1 LNVKKIATVFLVL
14 LFFSSA
20 SWAGTTGK
28 LAGVVKDTQTGEAL
42 PGVAVQIV
50 GTTIG
55 AATNIDGEYF
65 IINVPPGRYRIKAS
79 LVGYTPVEVKD
90 VKVSLD
96 LTTNIDFNLTTQTI
110 DMGTVTVEAER
121 PIVEVDVTTTRTY
134 FESKDFVRAPVS
146 NIQGAVGLTAGSVQ
160 GSFRGGRR
168 TEGETIYLVDGVSL
182 ANPLG
187 DSYSGFVPGQGIS
200 DALATSVPRE
210 SVQEAEVLTG
220 GFTAEYPSVQSAIIN
235 IVTKEGGS
243 KYHGKFK
250 ASGSPEIL
258 FGGASIYK
266 DEGMLHDYIYGYEIR
281 EYEDSLGQPVRDSV
295 VVPMDNDGRTRY
307 YDTRRYEFSL
317 GGPIPIDKMDIP
329 GKASFYLSGDV
340 QKFGSQNLSHEN
352 PPYEHEPGYLYNFDD
367 LWSVQGKLTWDP
379 SANKKLVFT
388 FLKSEENPSEW
399 DHDWTKRVTSTV
411 FAVDTVVS
419 GADTSYTRRYVEGDR
434 YLTWN
439 ASTSSYDTVYVPWIH
454 NASGTDS
461 VRAVN
466 RSMLENQPL
475 REMWS
480 HEVSLSYAH
489 NISAKTFYTLQGS
502 RFLTAQKVR
511 ALDPYDGHPLTYDEM
526 GQDRFD
532 PSVKQYDNYW
542 YVNPNYVTRVR
553 QDDEQIVY
561 TLKGD
566 VTSQIDVR
574 NLVKAGFE
582 LKSYDLLID
591 YVSRA
596 SGGNNYKSQFDVK
609 PIGFGC
615 YAQDKIET
623 KGMVISFGA
632 RFDYFDPRTWVPY
645 DPTDA
650 LKQEY
655 NDKETGAVFD
665 PKERFKNPVRA
676 DKKYQVSP
684 RVGVS
689 FPITEK
695 DVLRFSYGH
704 YFQMPILDHLYNN
717 HAYDLSGAHK
727 YIGNPDLNEQKTV
740 AYEVGVDHGFS
751 DYLRLSVTGFYKDIS
766 GLVNYH
772 WVKNPEVGTFFNR
785 FTNTDYARVKG
796 FEVSLSQRP
805 WRGLSGQVAYTYQIA
820 TGKSSTENSGFLDH
834 YYGRKPRTEDWNL
847 DWDQRH
853 TVNATISYEIP
864 DSWGPEMWGTHLF
877 GDWYTSVVFSFGSG
891 IPYSS
896 GTNPPTPE
904 LPPINDKRYPSSYSI
919 DTRLEKGFSLFGN
932 LRTAFFVEVYNLTDT
947 KSLKDI
953 KDITRYEDSK
963 GLDDFA
969 DANGTAEQQEAWSRY
984 VRDHGGEINANGQ
997 FDDPSAWTDP
1007 RRFIL
1012 GMQVEF

>member
-1 LNVKKIATVFLVL
+1 LNVKKIATAFLIL

-28 LAGVVKDTQTGEAL
+28 IAGVVTDSETGEAL
-42 PGVAVQIV
+42 PGVAVQIL

-55 AATNIDGEYF
+55 AATNISGEYF
-65 IINVPPGRYRIKAS
+65 IINVPPGRYTIKAS
-79 LVGYTPVEVKD
+79 LVGYTPVEVKE

-96 LTTNIDFNLTTQTI
+96 LTTTVDFNLTTQTI
-110 DMGTVTVEAER
+110 DMGTITVEAER
-121 PIVEVDVTTTRTY
+121 PIVEVDMTTSRTY
-134 FESKDFVRAPVS
+134 FESKDFVNAPVQT
-146 NIQGAVGLTAGSVQ
+146 IQGAVGLTAGSVQ

-168 TEGETIYLVDGVSL
+168 TEGETIYLIDGVSL

-187 DSYSGFVPGQGIS
+187 DSYSGFTPGQGIS
-200 DALATSVPRE
+200 DAMATSLPRE

-220 GFTAEYPSVQSAIIN
+220 GFTAEYPSVQSAIVN

-250 ASGSPEIL
+250 ASASPEVL
-258 FGGASIYK
+258 FGGASIYE
-266 DEGMLHDYIYGYEIR
+266 DEGMLHDIAHGYEIHT
-281 EYEDSLGQPVRDSV
+281 YPDPDDPTQTISDTV
-295 VVPMDNDGRTRY
+295 VIEHEQDGRTRY
-307 YDTRRYEFSL
+307 FDTRRYEFSF

-329 GKASFYLSGDV
+329 GKASFYVSGDV
-340 QKFGSQNLSHEN
+340 HTFGSENLPFEK
-352 PPYEHEPGYLYNFDD
+352 PPYQTLPGWLYSSDD
-367 LWSVQGKLTWDP
+367 MWSVRGKVTWDP
-379 SANKKLVFT
+379 AANKKFVFT
-388 FLKSEENPSEW
+388 FLKSEEDPTEW
-399 DHDWTKRVTSTV
+399 DHDWIKRVTSTV
-411 FAVDTVVS
+411 FAIDTVVV

-439 ASTSSYDTVYVPWIH
+439 VGSGSYDTVYVPWIY

-466 RSMLENQPL
+466 RSMLLNQPT

-480 HEVSLSYAH
+480 HEASLSFTH
-489 NISAKTFYTLQGS
+489 SISAKTFYTLQAS
-502 RFLTAQKVR
+502 RFKTAQKVR
-511 ALDPYDGHPLTYDEM
+511 AHDPYDGHPLTFDEM
-526 GQDRFD
+526 GQERFD
-532 PSVKQYDNYW
+532 PTVKQYNNYW

-553 QDDEQIVY
+553 QDDEQIVF

-582 LKSYDLLID
+582 FKSYDLLID

-609 PIGFGC
+609 PIGLGC

-645 DPTDA
+645 DPSDA
-650 LKQEY
+650 LKLEY

-676 DKKYQVSP
+676 NKKYQVSP

-727 YIGNPDLNEQKTV
+727 YIGNPDLDEQKTV
-740 AYEVGVDHGFS
+740 AYEAGVDHGFN

-766 GLVNYH
+766 GLVNYY

-796 FEVSLSQRP
+796 FEVSLTQRP
-805 WRGLSGQVAYTYQIA
+805 WRGVSGQIAYTYQMA

-834 YYGRKPRTEDWNL
+834 YWGRKPRTEDWNL

-853 TVNATISYEIP
+853 TVNATISYEIAE
-864 DSWGPEMWGTHLF
+864 DWGPEMWGTHPL
-877 GDWYTSVVFSFGSG
+877 GDWYSSVIFNYGSG

-904 LPPINDKRYPSSYSI
+904 LPPINDKRYPASYNI
-919 DTRLEKGFSLFGN
+919 DARLEKGFSLFGS
-932 LRTAFFVEVYNLTDT
+932 LRSSFFVEVYNLTDA
-947 KSLKDI
+947 KNLKDI

-963 GLDDFA
+963 DLD
-969 DANGTAEQQEAWSRY
+969 EATSPEARERY
-984 VRDHGGEINANGQ
+984 IRDHGGEINANGQ
-997 FDDPSAWTDP
+997 FDDPSTWTDP

>member
-1 LNVKKIATVFLVL
+1 MNVKKIATAFLIL

-28 LAGVVKDTQTGEAL
+28 IAGVVTDTETGEAL
-42 PGVAVQIV
+42 PGVAVQIL

-55 AATNIDGEYF
+55 AATNISGEYF
-65 IINVPPGRYRIKAS
+65 IINVPPGRYTIKAS

-96 LTTNIDFNLTTQTI
+96 LTTTVHFNLTTQTI
-110 DMGTVTVEAER
+110 DMGTITVEAER
-121 PIVEVDVTTTRTY
+121 PIVEVDMTTSRTY
-134 FESKDFVRAPVS
+134 FEAHDFVNVPVS
-146 NIQGAVGLTAGSVQ
+146 TIQAAVSLAAGSVQ

-168 TEGETIYLVDGVSL
+168 GEGETIYLVDGVSL

-187 DSYSGFVPGQGIS
+187 DSHSGQMPGQGS
-200 DALATSVPRE
+200 DDGLATNLPRE
-210 SVQEAEVLTG
+210 AVQEAEVLTG

-243 KYHGKFK
+243 EYHGKFK
-250 ASGSPEIL
+250 ASASPEVL
-258 FGGASIYK
+258 FGGPGIFD
-266 DEGMLHDYIYGYEIR
+266 DEGMLHDIAKGYEIH
-281 EYEDSLGQPVRDSV
+281 EYLDSLGSPVRESLDV
-295 VVPMDNDGRTRY
+295 LHENDGRTSY

-317 GGPIPIDKMDIP
+317 GGPIPIDKMEIP

-340 QKFGSQNLSHEN
+340 HSFGSENL
-352 PPYEHEPGYLYNFDD
+352 PYEPNSYAFYRNFEDI
-367 LWSVQGKLTWDP
+367 WSVRGKVTWDP
-379 SANKKLVFT
+379 AADKKFVFT
-388 FLKSEENPSEW
+388 FLKSEQDPNRWS
-399 DHDWTKRVTSTV
+399 HQWTPRVTSAV
-411 FAVDTVVS
+411 FATDTVVA
-419 GADTSYTRRYVEGDR
+419 GADTSYVRRYVEGDR

-439 ASTSSYDTVYVPWIH
+439 AGTSSFDTVYVPWIY
-454 NASGTDS
+454 NANGTDS

-466 RSMLENQPL
+466 RSMLENIPHY
-475 REMWS
+475 EMWS
-480 HEVSLSYAH
+480 HEVSLSFTH
-489 NISAKTFYTLQGS
+489 SISPKTFYTLQAS
-502 RFLTAQKVR
+502 RFKTAQKLR
-511 ALDPYDGHPLTYDEM
+511 SYDPYDGHPLTYDEM
-526 GQDRFD
+526 AQERFD
-532 PSVKQYDNYW
+532 PLVKQYNNYW
-542 YVNPNYVTRVR
+542 YINPNYISRQR
-553 QDDEQIVY
+553 QDDEQIVF

-566 VTSQIDVR
+566 LTSQIDIR

-582 LKSYDLLID
+582 FKSYDLLLD

-596 SGGNNYKSQFDVK
+596 SGGNNYRSQFDVK

-623 KGMVISFGA
+623 KGMIFSFGA
-632 RFDYFDPRTWVPY
+632 RFDYFDPKTWVPY
-645 DPTDA
+645 DPSDA

-676 DKKYQVSP
+676 EKKYQVSP

-704 YFQMPILDHLYNN
+704 YFQMPILDDLYNN

-727 YIGNPDLNEQKTV
+727 YIGNPDLDEQKTV
-740 AYEVGVDHGFS
+740 AYEAGLDHGFS

-766 GLVNYH
+766 GLVNFY

-785 FTNTDYARVKG
+785 YTNTDYARVKG
-796 FEVSLSQRP
+796 FEVSLMQRP
-805 WRGLSGQVAYTYQIA
+805 WRGVSGQIAYTYQMA
-820 TGKSSTENSGFLDH
+820 TGKSSTTNSGFLDH

-853 TVNATISYEIP
+853 TVNAVVSYEIP
-864 DSWGPEMWGTHLF
+864 EDWGPESFGAHLL
-877 GDWYTSVVFSFGSG
+877 GDWYTSVIFNYGSG

-904 LPPINDKRYPSSYSI
+904 LPPINDKRYPSSYNI
-919 DTRLEKGFSLFGN
+919 DARLEKGFSLFGN
-932 LRTAFFVEVYNLTDT
+932 LSTSFFVEVYNLTNA
-947 KSLKDI
+947 KNLKDI
-953 KDITRYEDSK
+953 KDITRYVDSK
-963 GLDDFA
+963 DLDDFA
-969 DANGTAEQQEAWSRY
+969 DPNGTAEQQEAWSRY

-997 FDDPSAWTDP
+997 FDDPSTWSDP

>member
-1 LNVKKIATVFLVL
+1 MVIDN
-14 LFFSSA
+14 
-20 SWAGTTGK
+20 
-28 LAGVVKDTQTGEAL
+28 QTGEAL
-42 PGVAVQIV
+42 PGVAVQIL

-55 AATNIDGEYF
+55 AATNISGEYF
-65 IINVPPGRYRIKAS
+65 IINVPPGRYTLRAS

-96 LTTNIDFNLTTQTI
+96 LTTDIDFNLTTQTI
-110 DMGTVTVEAER
+110 DMGTITVEAER
-121 PIVEVDVTTTRTY
+121 PIVEVDMTTSRTY

-146 NIQGAVGLTAGSVQ
+146 SIQDAVGLTAGSVQ

-168 TEGETIYLVDGVSL
+168 TEGETIYLIDGVSL

-187 DSYSGFVPGQGIS
+187 ESYSGFTPGQGIS

-210 SVQEAEVLTG
+210 AVQEAEVLTG
-220 GFTAEYPSVQSAIIN
+220 GFTAEYPSVQSAIVN

-250 ASGSPEIL
+250 ASASPEVL

-266 DEGMLHDYIYGYEIR
+266 DQGMLHDIVQGYEIH
-281 EYEDSLGQPVRDSV
+281 EYPDPNDPTQTITDTVA
-295 VVPMDNDGRTRY
+295 VPMDNDGRTRY
-307 YDTRRYEFSL
+307 FDTRRYEFSL

-329 GKASFYLSGDV
+329 GKASFYVSGDV
-340 QKFGSQNLSHEN
+340 HTFGSENLPFEK
-352 PPYEHEPGYLYNFDD
+352 PPYLPEPGWLYSSDD
-367 LWSVQGKLTWDP
+367 LWSVQGKATWDP
-379 SANKKLVFT
+379 SANKKFVFT
-388 FLKSEENPSEW
+388 FLKSEEDPTEW
-399 DHDWTKRVTSTV
+399 DHDWIKSVTSTV
-411 FAVDTVVS
+411 FAIDTVVV

-439 ASTSSYDTVYVPWIH
+439 AGASSFDTVYVPWIH

-466 RSMLENQPL
+466 RSMLLNQPT

-480 HEVSLSYAH
+480 HEVSLSFTH
-489 NISAKTFYTLQGS
+489 SISAKTFYTLQAS
-502 RFLTAQKVR
+502 RFKTAQQVR
-511 ALDPYDGHPLTYDEM
+511 ALDPYDGHPLTFDEM
-526 GQDRFD
+526 GQERFD
-532 PSVKQYDNYW
+532 PTVKQYNNYW
-542 YVNPNYVTRVR
+542 YVNPNYITRVR
-553 QDDEQIVY
+553 QDDAQVVL

-566 VTSQIDVR
+566 VTSQINVR

-582 LKSYDLLID
+582 LKSYDLYLD

-645 DPTDA
+645 DPSDA

-676 DKKYQVSP
+676 KKKYQASP

-727 YIGNPDLNEQKTV
+727 YIGNPDLDEQKTV
-740 AYEVGVDHGFS
+740 AYEAGVDHGFN

-766 GLVNYH
+766 GLVNYY

-796 FEVSLSQRP
+796 FEVSLTQRP
-805 WRGLSGQVAYTYQIA
+805 WRGVSGQVAYTYQMA
-820 TGKSSTENSGFLDH
+820 TGKSSDNNSGFLDH

-864 DSWGPEMWGTHLF
+864 DGWGPEMWGTHPL
-877 GDWYTSVVFSFGSG
+877 GDWYSSVIFSYGSG

-904 LPPINDKRYPSSYSI
+904 LPPINDKRYPASYNI
-919 DTRLEKGFSLFGN
+919 DARLEKGFSIFGS
-932 LRTAFFVEVYNLTDT
+932 LRSSFFVEVYNLTDA
-947 KSLKDI
+947 KNLKDI

-963 GLDDFA
+963 DLDKA
-969 DANGTAEQQEAWSRY
+969 TSPEARERY
-984 VRDHGGEINANGQ
+984 IRDHGGEINANGQ
-997 FDDPSAWTDP
+997 FDDPSTWTDP